1 MLFMSS
7 SHFIRGLKTNY
18 KIIKRMK
25 KRILFSFEPIDWL
38 PFLSVFGLKK
48 GTVGKPALVLF
59 LLSFVTCT
67 LHAQISLQWVKQLGG
82 GFDMNRELAPGPE
95 ALNNISRKGHSVTT
109 DANNNIL
116 VTGFYSDSTDF
127 GNGVWMIPPANHKN
141 VMFLA
146 KYDSA
151 GNFLFVK
158 NFYGLG
164 NPTHA
169 MLGHMFENTFVRT
182 DEAGN
187 VYMTF
192 GLEGGQADLDP
203 GVGVIAGQAGKYYLV
218 KLTDKGNFVKA
229 TMLPNFFSGR
239 SSSTILDNIYKIT
252 ATHFYVMFQYKIYRY
267 SLNLDLDLTIDVR
280 VSSGLE
286 YNELSYTGL
295 TSFDV
300 DDNGV
305 IYCTFLNAKNNC
317 ELSSNV
323 GPKPWLLKYAAN
335 GSRIWTKPFISS
347 DISLYKNR
355 LKATS
360 YLPYQRQID
369 VDPGIDSFF
378 VSGSAEFPGFVADFD
393 TAGQFLH
400 AHTVSRFVSKNYNR
414 SGSAA
419 ATSITGTNSISDMN
433 NTNDSLRYYYEG
445 KSGSSTFL
453 ARGFTDFIV
462 SLSDD
467 YDNLISLTHFGGV
480 GDEKLYDW
488 TVDKSGNMIL
498 VGTFSHADDCDYDPG
513 PNTVKLI
520 NTNMVPHPVFHDR
533 FRTSIFVLKL
543 KLNP

>member
-1 MLFMSS
+1 
-7 SHFIRGLKTNY
+7 
-18 KIIKRMK
+18 MK
-25 KRILFSFEPIDWL
+25 KLILFGIRLIFMPPL
-38 PFLSVFGLKK
+38 LSVFRLKR
-48 GTVGKPALVLF
+48 GTIGKAALVLF
-59 LLSFVTCT
+59 LFTFFSYSLQ
-67 LHAQISLQWVKQLGG
+67 AQISLQWVKQLGG
-82 GFDMNRELAPGPE
+82 GFDINRELGPGPE

-127 GNGVWMIPPANHKN
+127 GNGVWMIPPSNHKN

-164 NPTHA
+164 NPTFA
-169 MLGHMFENTFVRT
+169 NLGHMFENTFVRT

-192 GLEGGQADLDP
+192 WLEGGQADLDP
-203 GVGVIAGQAGKYYLV
+203 GVGVIAGQAGRYYLV
-218 KLTDKGNFVKA
+218 KLTDQGNFVKA
-229 TMLPNFFSGR
+229 TMLPIFFAGR
-239 SSSTILDNIYKIT
+239 SLSNTIESAYKIT
-252 ATHFYVMFQYKIYRY
+252 ATHFYVIYQEKVYRY
-267 SLNLDLDLTIDVR
+267 SLNLDLELTIDVR
-280 VSSGLE
+280 VSSGIE
-286 YNELSYTGL
+286 YNELSYTGIP
-295 TSFDV
+295 SFDV

-305 IYCTFLNAKNNC
+305 IYCM
-317 ELSSNV
+317 LSQFKSLCQTT
-323 GPKPWLLKYAAN
+323 PQQWLVKYAAN
-335 GSRIWTKPFISS
+335 GTRIWTKPFISS

-400 AHTVSRFVSKNYNR
+400 ARTVSRFISKNYNR
-414 SGSAA
+414 SGSVAA
-419 ATSITGTNSISDMN
+419 ISITGTNSIGDMN

-445 KSGSSTFL
+445 KSGISTFL
-453 ARGFTDFIV
+453 ARGYTDFIV
-462 SLSDD
+462 TNSDD

-480 GDEKLYDW
+480 GEERVYDW
-488 TVDKSGNMIL
+488 TVDKSGNMIV
-498 VGTFSHADDCDYDPG
+498 VGTFNHADDCDYDPG

-520 NTNMVPHPVFHDR
+520 NTNMVSHPVFHDR
-533 FRTSIFVLKL
+533 VKTSIFLLKL

>member
-1 MLFMSS
+1 
-7 SHFIRGLKTNY
+7 
-18 KIIKRMK
+18 MK
-25 KRILFSFEPIDWL
+25 KLILFGIGLIAWP
-38 PFLSVFGLKK
+38 PFLSVSWLKK
-48 GTVGKPALVLF
+48 GTIGKPALVLF
-59 LLSFVTCT
+59 LLSFATCT

-82 GFDMNRELAPGPE
+82 GFDTERALAPGPE
-95 ALNNISRKGHSVTT
+95 ADNNISRKGHSVTT

-192 GLEGGQADLDP
+192 WLEGGQADLDP

-218 KLTDKGNFVKA
+218 KLNDKGNFVKA
-229 TMLPNFFSGR
+229 TMLPIFLTGR
-239 SSSTILDNIYKIT
+239 SSSATLENNYKIT
-252 ATHFYVMFQYKIYRY
+252 ATHFYVMDQYKIYRY

-286 YNELSYTGL
+286 YNEFSSYVL

-305 IYCTFLNAKNNC
+305 IYCNINSGATGCAV
-317 ELSSNV
+317 S
-323 GPKPWLLKYAAN
+323 KPWLLKYAAN
-335 GSRIWTKPFISS
+335 GSRIWTKPFINSE
-347 DISLYKNR
+347 ISLYKNR
-355 LKATS
+355 LKATG
-360 YLPYQRQID
+360 YLPNQLQID

-378 VSGSAEFPGFVADFD
+378 VSGSAEFPSFVADFD
-393 TAGQFLH
+393 TSGQFLH
-400 AHTVSRFVSKNYNR
+400 ARTVSRFVSKNYNR

-419 ATSITGTNSISDMN
+419 AISILGTNSIGDMN

-453 ARGFTDFIV
+453 ARGYTDFIV
-462 SLSDD
+462 TNSDD

-480 GDEKLYDW
+480 GEERLYDW
-488 TVDKSGNMIL
+488 TVDKSGNMIV

-513 PNTVKLI
+513 PNTVKLL
-520 NTNMVPHPVFHDR
+520 NTNMVPDPVFHDYV
-533 FRTSIFVLKL
+533 RTSIFLLKL

>member
-1 MLFMSS
+1 
-7 SHFIRGLKTNY
+7 
-18 KIIKRMK
+18 MK
-25 KRILFSFEPIDWL
+25 KLILFGTGLIGWP
-38 PFLSVFGLKK
+38 PFLSVFWLKK
-48 GTVGKPALVLF
+48 GTIGKPALVLF

-82 GFDMNRELAPGPE
+82 GFDTERALAPGPE
-95 ALNNISRKGHSVTT
+95 ADNNISRKGHSVTT

-158 NFYGLG
+158 NFYGIG

-192 GLEGGQADLDP
+192 WLEGGQADLDP

-218 KLTDKGNFVKA
+218 KLTDQGNFVKA
-229 TMLPNFFSGR
+229 TMLPIFLAGR

-252 ATHFYVMFQYKIYRY
+252 ATHFYVIHQYKIYRY

-286 YNELSYTGL
+286 YNELSSYVL

-305 IYCTFLNAKNNC
+305 IYCTLHQAKNNC
-317 ELSSNV
+317 E

-335 GSRIWTKPFISS
+335 GTRMWTKPFIGSE
-347 DISLYKNR
+347 ISLYKNR
-355 LKATS
+355 LKATG
-360 YLPYQRQID
+360 YLPNQLQID
-369 VDPGIDSFF
+369 VDPDIDSFF
-378 VSGSAEFPGFVADFD
+378 VSGSAEFSGFVADFD
-393 TAGQFLH
+393 TAGLFLH
-400 AHTVSRFVSKNYNR
+400 ARTVSRFVSKNYNR
-414 SGSAA
+414 SGSVAA
-419 ATSITGTNSISDMN
+419 ISILGTNSIGDMN

-445 KSGSSTFL
+445 ESGSSTFL
-453 ARGFTDFIV
+453 ARGYTDFIV

-467 YDNLISLTHFGGV
+467 YDNLISLSHFGGV
-480 GDEKLYDW
+480 GEERVYDW
-488 TVDKSGNMIL
+488 TVDKSGNMIV

-520 NTNMVPHPVFHDR
+520 NTNMVPHPVFHDYV
-533 FRTSIFVLKL
+533 RTSIFVLKL